1 MVTKEAH
8 KAAPNQRISCC
19 LICIFS
25 NGWTAIVIIYKKD
38 RQRQIYKFTQII
50 IANYNQSMSFEPYQI
65 EIVGY
70 CAAFL
75 TTVAFLPQAIWS
87 WKTRDL
93 SGISLGMYS
102 LFTAGLGLWL
112 VYGLVLEKWPLILA
126 NAMTFALAL
135 SILMLK
141 LRHTATQRKQ
151 QK

>member
-1 MVTKEAH
+1 
-8 KAAPNQRISCC
+8 
-19 LICIFS
+19 
-25 NGWTAIVIIYKKD
+25 
-38 RQRQIYKFTQII
+38 
-50 IANYNQSMSFEPYQI
+50 MSFEPYQI

-102 LFTAGLGLWL
+102 LFTAGVGLWL

-141 LRHTATQRKQ
+141 LRHTAIQRKQ